1 VRGQDTGHV
10 MLAGWAVLSC
20 WVVGFSGSAAASST
34 AVLSAAIVAFAG
46 IAVLVPRVWDRG
58 STALVGSALLV
69 SPWVLNA
76 DAVLAPATKAM
87 IVGVLVV
94 SLCVWAVA
102 MNPTWVARLR
112 RWK

>member
-1 VRGQDTGHV
+1 

-20 WVVGFSGSAAASST
+20 WVVGFSGSVAASST
-34 AVLSAAIVAFAG
+34 AALSAAIVAFAG

-76 DAVLAPATKAM
+76 DTVSAPTTRAM
-87 IVGVLVV
+87 IVGMLVV
-94 SLCVWAVA
+94 SLCIWAVA
-102 MNPTWVARLR
+102 LNPAWVARLR
-112 RWK
+112 GWK